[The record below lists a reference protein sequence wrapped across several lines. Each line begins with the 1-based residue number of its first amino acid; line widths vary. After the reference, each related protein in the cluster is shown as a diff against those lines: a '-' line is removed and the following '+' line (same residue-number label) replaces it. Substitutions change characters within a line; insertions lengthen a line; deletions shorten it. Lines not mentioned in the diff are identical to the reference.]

1 MEKVLDQQQIDAM
14 VRAARG
20 GAAGAGGKV
29 GTTVTPWNVRESGR
43 IGRDQVQAIT
53 TLHQD
58 FARNLT
64 NSLGAYLRV
73 EFTAALV
80 SAEHMAYGEFLGR
93 IGEAAYLASCALSP
107 FGATA
112 LLQIDLSVAFPL
124 VDVMLGG
131 EGTAV
136 SAPERAITGIEEEI
150 LETVIRIICREF
162 EKAWKA
168 LSVGFAFEKRVLTEQ
183 VARLLPQQEKTLAL
197 SFEIAVA
204 DSHGTLNLVVPAAV
218 SNALLRKIASSY
230 EREAVRATPEA
241 AAHLRQL
248 LLRCPFEVDMGI
260 QLKGVP
266 VRDLTQISPG
276 GVLITREKVSQPAAL
291 RVSGIELF
299 SARVTRRDSWR
310 AAQVLERIPPPETQK
325 I

>member
-20 GAAGAGGKV
+20 GAAGGAGKAGP
-29 GTTVTPWNVRESGR
+29 TVSPWDVRESGR
-43 IGRDQVQAIT
+43 IGRDQVLAIT

-64 NSLGAYLRV
+64 NSPGGYLRV

-93 IGEAAYLASCALSP
+93 IGEAAYLTSCSLSP

-162 EKAWKA
+162 ENAWKA
-168 LSVGFAFEKRVLTEQ
+168 LSVGFAFEKRVLPEQ
-183 VARLLPQQEKTLAL
+183 VAHLLPQQDKTLAL
-197 SFEIAVA
+197 SFEISVA
-204 DSHGTLNLVVPAAV
+204 ESRGTLNLVVPAAV

-230 EREAVRATPEA
+230 EREAARATPAA

-260 QLKGVP
+260 QLEGVP
-266 VRDLTQISPG
+266 VRDLTQISAGEFWLPG
-276 GVLITREKVSQPAAL
+276 RKSRSPLCCGYTVSNYS
-291 RVSGIELF
+291 R
-299 SARVTRRDSWR
+299 RVTRRESWR
-310 AAQVLERIPPPETQK
+310 AAQILERSPAAEK
-325 I
+325 RNE